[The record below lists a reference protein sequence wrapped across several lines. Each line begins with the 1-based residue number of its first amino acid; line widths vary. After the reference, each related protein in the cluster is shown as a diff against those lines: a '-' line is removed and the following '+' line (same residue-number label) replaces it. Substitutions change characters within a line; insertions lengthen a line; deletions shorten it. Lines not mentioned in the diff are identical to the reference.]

1 MTSTIVLNFLVGVW
15 LAIVIPGFV
24 YSVQLVRQARGAK
37 AWLRESNMNGYR
49 SIVANGGIYRGQ
61 IRVVIFACM
70 VLMGLDAASSQFF
83 LPGSDA
89 RNVLSAVFRLLF
101 ILMALAMSYKSYLEH
116 HELDLL
122 ISEDHKRTVRT
133 RATDAEEHV

>member
-1 MTSTIVLNFLVGVW
+1 VTSTIVLNFLVGVW
-15 LAIVIPGFV
+15 LLIVVPGFV
-24 YSVQLVRQARGAK
+24 YAVQLVREARRAM
-37 AWLRESNMNGYR
+37 AWLRANSMNGYR

-61 IRVVIFACM
+61 IRVLIFGCM

-83 LPGSDA
+83 VPGSDA

-101 ILMALAMSYKSYLEH
+101 IVMALAMSYKSYLEH

-122 ISEDHKRTVRT
+122 ISEDHKRTART
-133 RATDAEEHV
+133 RVTDAGEKA